1 MKFLK
6 EMITVSIVVPV
17 YNRADVVGET
27 IQSVLKQTYSNWEL
41 LLVDDGSKDNTRDV
55 LSTLSSQ
62 DCRIKIYYREA
73 YSNVKGAPV
82 CRNIGLN
89 QAIGT
94 YVMFLDSD
102 DILRPDALENRLTFF
117 WTKNDCDFL
126 VFPGAFFNRELEDSD
141 RLWNKFTEEND
152 LLRFLRGDVV
162 WQTTGPIWKRDYLL
176 ENGIKFDEAAAS
188 SQDWEFHIHCLL
200 KHPMYSKIGGQPDYF
215 VRRDDNESGRISGG
229 HSTLVKY
236 KNRIDL
242 INGFLI
248 KISDQ
253 EQLKALHKYLVRDTV
268 SCLKKETSK
277 EAVELFVTVNKL
289 FPKSISKGW
298 SRIMRLICK
307 CLNYQYD
314 IPFRLVY
321 RIIDMVYPGYFRGF
335 RMNYRAKY

>member
-1 MKFLK
+1 
-6 EMITVSIVVPV
+6 MITVSIVVPV

-27 IQSVLKQTYSNWEL
+27 IQSVFKQTYSNWEL

-126 VFPGAFFNRELEDSD
+126 VFPGAFFNREIEDSD

-162 WQTTGPIWKRDYLL
+162 WQTTGPIWKRSYLL
-176 ENGIKFDEAAAS
+176 EQGLKFDETAAS
-188 SQDWEFHIHCLL
+188 SQDWEFHIHSLL
-200 KHPMYSKIGGQPDYF
+200 KHPKYSKIDVQPDYF

-229 HSTLVKY
+229 HSSVAKFQ
-236 KNRIDL
+236 NRIEL
-242 INGFLI
+242 INKLLKVVI
-248 KISDQ
+248 DPK
-253 EQLKALHKYLVRDTV
+253 QLRALHKYLVRDTV
-268 SCLKKETSK
+268 SCLRN
-277 EAVELFVTVNKL
+277 EALKPILDTFKSTNNK
-289 FPKSISKGW
+289 FSKSIAENWNTWIS
-298 SRIMRLICK
+298 
-307 CLNYQYD
+307 
-314 IPFRLVY
+314 LVY
-321 RIIDMVYPGYFRGF
+321 RSLKLNSALAFRIIARLIDLRHPGYFRGF
-335 RMNYRAKY
+335 KMHYRAKY